1 MSRARI
7 DLPEEISDTAARWLF
22 RRGAGLSVDEQSEL
36 AAWKAAD
43 PRHARAFADLERDCA
58 FLDRP
63 FKVGRAEVVLAQL
76 AARARRRRFR
86 RNAWATAACLM
97 LLGTSA
103 LWMASTSRSPVDN
116 EQRVAI
122 VVPETRTL
130 PDGSIAELRS
140 GAQICVDFSG
150 VTRAVTLLS
159 GEAHFQ
165 VAHDTKPFVVTAA
178 DVEFRA
184 VGTAFSVE
192 LGEKSVALM
201 VTQGRVAVE
210 KSVSVPASGIPPE
223 ASPETGET
231 LATVDA
237 GNRVVVP
244 DDIPDG
250 TRALAAVAVP
260 TEEMS
265 EQLAWRIPRIDFTR
279 IPLEEAIR
287 LMNERNPSQI
297 QMAIEDK
304 ALGNL
309 RVSGLFRADRV
320 NAFVG
325 LLETNF
331 GIEAE
336 TRGNTI
342 HLRRRR

>member
-1 MSRARI
+1 MSRVRKN
-7 DLPEEISDTAARWLF
+7 LPEEISEAAARWLF
-22 RRGAGLSVDEQSEL
+22 RRGAGLSVAEQSEL
-36 AAWKAAD
+36 EAWKAAD
-43 PRHARAFADLERDCA
+43 ARHASAFVDLERDCA
-58 FLDRP
+58 LLDRP
-63 FKVGRAEVVLAQL
+63 LKDGRAEVVLAQL
-76 AARARRRRFR
+76 ATRARRHRIR
-86 RNAWATAACLM
+86 RNAWTAAACLT

-103 LWMASTSRSPVDN
+103 LWMTSTSRAPIDR
-116 EQRVAI
+116 EQRITI
-122 VVPETRTL
+122 VVPETHTL

-140 GAQICVDFSG
+140 GAQIRVDFSG
-150 VTRAVTLLS
+150 ATRAVALLS

-165 VAHDTKPFVVTAA
+165 VVHDTRPFVVTAGG
-178 DVEFRA
+178 VEFRA

-192 LGEKSVALM
+192 LAEKSVALL

-210 KSVSVPASGIPPE
+210 KSVPVPALGIPEP
-223 ASPETGET
+223 SPEQGEA

-244 DDIPDG
+244 ADIPGG
-250 TRALAAVAVP
+250 THALAAVSVP

-279 IPLEEAIR
+279 IPLEEAIG
-287 LMNERNPSQI
+287 LMNERNPG
-297 QMAIEDK
+297 QMQMVIDDK
-304 ALGNL
+304 DLGNL

-342 HLRRRR
+342 HLRKRR